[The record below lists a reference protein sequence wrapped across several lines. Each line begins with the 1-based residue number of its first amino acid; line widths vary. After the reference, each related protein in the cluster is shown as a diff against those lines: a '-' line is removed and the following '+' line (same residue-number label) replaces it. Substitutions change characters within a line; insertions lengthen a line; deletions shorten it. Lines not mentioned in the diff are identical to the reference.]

1 MKFPV
6 EELLATLAL
15 LKVPGLGARRRYR
28 LVDCFGGA
36 SAVFTA
42 PRDKIET
49 ILGPGH
55 CALPFLQKG
64 LDGIDVGSEINWIE
78 KPGHHF
84 IPLHHPLFPPLL
96 KQIPDPPVGLFAR
109 GDLSRLFKPQVAIV
123 GSRRGTPGGQ
133 DVARTLAAGLVERGF
148 SVISGLASGIDG
160 AAHWGAIDHN
170 GSTVAVTAAGA
181 DRIYPAAHR
190 RLADKISSCG
200 ALLTEYSLGIPPRRE
215 HFPARNRLISGLALG
230 VVVVEAAS
238 RSGSLITARLGGE
251 QGREVFAVP
260 GPIRSPLSAGCHQLI
275 KQGAK
280 LVEGIEDI
288 VDELPRFK
296 TPPASRDP
304 IQEQEPGSVVA
315 DEVLVGSIDFTPTP
329 LEVIVDR
336 SGLTDQQLSSILL
349 GMELRGLI
357 AATTGGGYQ
366 RIK

>member
-15 LKVPGLGARRRYR
+15 LKVPGLGARRRYC

-36 SAVFTA
+36 SAVFAA

-133 DVARTLAAGLVERGF
+133 DVARDSGGWLSRERI

-160 AAHWGAIDHN
+160 AAHWGC
-170 GSTVAVTAAGA
+170 
-181 DRIYPAAHR
+181 Y
-190 RLADKISSCG
+190 
-200 ALLTEYSLGIPPRRE
+200 
-215 HFPARNRLISGLALG
+215 
-230 VVVVEAAS
+230 
-238 RSGSLITARLGGE
+238 
-251 QGREVFAVP
+251 
-260 GPIRSPLSAGCHQLI
+260 
-275 KQGAK
+275 
-280 LVEGIEDI
+280 
-288 VDELPRFK
+288 
-296 TPPASRDP
+296 
-304 IQEQEPGSVVA
+304 
-315 DEVLVGSIDFTPTP
+315 
-329 LEVIVDR
+329 
-336 SGLTDQQLSSILL
+336 
-349 GMELRGLI
+349 
-357 AATTGGGYQ
+357 
-366 RIK
+366 